1 MRAEIHAEQERPVEM
16 FARLNIRHGPN
27 TEQIVR
33 EIGRDDPVVEFDLA
47 YSDINEKRIG
57 GLWLDL
63 IIDRPA
69 MNRIVFR
76 DVTLARYPRAE
87 I

>member
-1 MRAEIHAEQERPVEM
+1 M

-27 TEQIVR
+27 TEQVVR
-33 EIGRDDPVVEFDLA
+33 ELATGDPVAEFDLA
-47 YSDINEKRIG
+47 CTNVNERRIEA
-57 GLWLDL
+57 LWLDL

-69 MNRIVFR
+69 MNRIVFT
-76 DVTLARYPRAE
+76 DVTFARYPRAE